1 MGDAA
6 ATGTSG
12 ELAAL
17 GVHRIAVPIPFPQAG
32 GPVNVYALEEA
43 GGGLVLFDSGLGSG
57 EANAALEDGFARI
70 GRRFDEVTRV
80 VVSHGHVDHYGGAR
94 FVQERHGGGG
104 PQVLAHPADLPKVT
118 EGGWR
123 FRDHAAAYSAH
134 LARLGVP
141 AEVVRAT
148 AAAGE
153 RSFDLARRVPQAG
166 AIEEG
171 ARIRT
176 RHLDLEVLHMPGHT
190 PGLLCLYD
198 RGRRLLFSD
207 DHLLEKIS
215 PNPLIELGPHG
226 EEGFFRP
233 LLAYLESIRR
243 THALEVDLVLPGH
256 GPPFSGH
263 RAVIDRLVAFHMK
276 RQAKLRELLAPGPRT
291 AWELSRALFAWAKPA
306 DAFLTMSETVA
317 NLEVLEARGEVV
329 RAREGGPYR
338 FALAR

>member
-1 MGDAA
+1 VGDEAA
-6 ATGTSG
+6 AGTTG

-32 GPVNVYALEEA
+32 GPVNVYALEET
-43 GGGLVLFDSGLGSG
+43 GGGLVLFDSGLGST
-57 EANAALEDGFARI
+57 EAHAALEDGFSRI
-70 GRRFDEVTRV
+70 GRGFDEVTRI

-104 PQVLAHPADLPKVT
+104 PPVLAHPADLPKVT
-118 EGGWR
+118 EGWR
-123 FRDHAAAYSAH
+123 WRDHSAAYSAY

-141 AEVVRAT
+141 ADVVRAT

-153 RSFDLARRVPQAG
+153 RSFDLARRVPEARPIG
-166 AIEEG
+166 EG
-171 ARIRT
+171 ERIRT

-198 RGRRLLFSD
+198 RARKLLFSD
-207 DHLLEKIS
+207 DHLLQKIS
-215 PNPLIELGPHG
+215 PNPLIELGPDG

-243 THALEVDLVLPGH
+243 THALEIDLVLPGH

-263 RAVIDRLVAFHMK
+263 RAVIDRLLEFHGK
-276 RQAKLRELLAPGPRT
+276 RQAKLRALLAPGPLT
-291 AWELSRALFAWAKPA
+291 AWELSRELFPWAKPA
-306 DAFLTMSETVA
+306 EAFLTMSETVA

-329 RAREGGPYR
+329 RAEVDRGYR
-338 FALAR
+338 FALAG